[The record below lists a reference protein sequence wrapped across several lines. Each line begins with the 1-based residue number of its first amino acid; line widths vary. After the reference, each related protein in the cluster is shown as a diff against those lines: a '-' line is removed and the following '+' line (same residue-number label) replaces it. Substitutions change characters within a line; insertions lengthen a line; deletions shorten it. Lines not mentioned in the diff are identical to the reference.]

1 MRSED
6 LLNFIGGVDSKFVD
20 ELMNDPVVPI
30 TRPRESRKRWLA
42 VAACFAVIFLCTAVM
57 MGIGVDV
64 GSGQI
69 NLTGGV
75 ASIPMAHNAVVMID
89 VNPGIQMEVND
100 RGVVVK
106 IEATNDDGAAIMDE
120 LKFTGMDCKKAISKT
135 VAVMKEHGYITNLKN
150 SILVSVANPDESFAE
165 KLRKDI
171 VDTIKIVDENTD
183 YDLSVLSQIMTDV
196 SEIAEIAESNHMSA
210 GRAALIE
217 KICKAHEEF
226 AFDQLAKNNIQTIN
240 QLFEYI
246 SLPDKLFRTGTA
258 AATVPE
264 DCKDKLGLDGL
275 SGEEI
280 ISFTHAISDFYDK
293 LCDYYDESA
302 VANRIGYAFDIA
314 CGKNEEGAKL
324 WGVVAENLTNE
335 YDSRCAFFSE
345 GEDAVSDWYSNS
357 HFKQF
362 ADYITSSLT

>member
-1 MRSED
+1 MVSPGCQVNAQSRSALD
-6 LLNFIGGVDSKFVD
+6 AV
-20 ELMNDPVVPI
+20 ELMNVGVQFL
-30 TRPRESRKRWLA
+30 REHMPSDCRIHYA
-42 VAACFAVIFLCTAVM
+42 IVN
-57 MGIGVDV
+57 G
-64 GSGQI
+64 
-69 NLTGGV
+69 GGV
-75 ASIPMAHNAVVMID
+75 SPNVVQ
-89 VNPGIQMEVND
+89 P
-100 RGVVVK
+100 
-106 IEATNDDGAAIMDE
+106 EA
-120 LKFTGMDCKKAISKT
+120 
-135 VAVMKEHGYITNLKN
+135 
-150 SILVSVANPDESFAE
+150 
-165 KLRKDI
+165 
-171 VDTIKIVDENTD
+171 
-183 YDLSVLSQIMTDV
+183 SVLYMVRSV

-258 AATVPE
+258 AATVPD

-293 LCDYYDESA
+293 LCEYYDESA

-314 CGKNEEGAKL
+314 CGKNKEGAKL